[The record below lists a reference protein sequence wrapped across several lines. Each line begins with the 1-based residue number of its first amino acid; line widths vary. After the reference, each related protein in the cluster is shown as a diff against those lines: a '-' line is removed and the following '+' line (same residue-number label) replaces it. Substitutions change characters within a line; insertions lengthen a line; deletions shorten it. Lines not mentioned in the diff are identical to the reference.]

1 MNWPPVPICQP
12 PRGCGDSC
20 PVLEEVFTTVYL
32 IFEDLYKYLQAE
44 SFFLNSPLKVINSLS
59 KKLRTETFEAS
70 MSVSLPTK
78 YQSGRRRT
86 NLKNIMSVKEY
97 VLIY

>member
-12 PRGCGDSC
+12 HRGCGDSC
-20 PVLEEVFTTVYL
+20 PVLEEVLTIIYL
-32 IFEDLYKYLQAE
+32 IFGDLYKYLQAE

-59 KKLRTETFEAS
+59 KKLRTETFEAN

-78 YQSGRRRT
+78 YQSGRRT